1 MPYQPGQHDKGIK
14 NEIWTCQFLT
24 EVDHYGCEVRHCGG
38 TKVVKDGDTEN
49 GDEVSMKKWMGA
61 TYDWYNCS
69 PLAREIGLNDLIK
82 PFIEQFK
89 KDIKNVPVDEHKTY
103 RKQQEKELNEFIAE
117 SLDKFCTQELA
128 DAVLFNFIN
137 HSKGL
142 DISITDIKNEKVHI
156 YKFEEH
162 PGVVY
167 AKKGY
172 KPVIISKSGKK
183 KCSRNI
189 FMVKGDDKI
198 DIGLRIRFA
207 TNNGLKPFTAEPC
220 SGKKKKNKST
230 AGVIKF
236 QQDGVDKILE
246 QVKKVCYNDVDVSG
260 VK

>member
-1 MPYQPGQHDKGIK
+1 MTYQQGQHQKGIK

-24 EVDHYGCEVRHCGG
+24 EVNHYGCEVRHQGG
-38 TKVVKDGDTEN
+38 TKKVEDGDTEN
-49 GDEVSMKKWMGA
+49 GDGISMKKWMGA
-61 TYDWYNCS
+61 THDWYNCS

-89 KDIKNVPVDEHKTY
+89 KDIENVPVGEHYTY
-103 RKQQEKELNEFIAE
+103 RKEQEEQLNKLIAN
-117 SLDKFCTQELA
+117 SLDKFCTQEVA

-142 DISITDIKNEKVHI
+142 DISVTDIKNEKVYV

-162 PGVVY
+162 IGVVY

-183 KCSRNI
+183 KCSRNV
-189 FMVKGDDKI
+189 FMVKGDDKV
-198 DIGLRIRFA
+198 DIGLRVRFT
-207 TNNGLKPFTAEPC
+207 TNNGLKPFTKEGSP
-220 SGKKKKNKST
+220 NKT
-230 AGVIKF
+230 TRGVIKF
-236 QQDGVDKILE
+236 QQDDVDKILK
-246 QVKKVCYNDVDVSG
+246 QVEKVCYNDVDVSS

>member
-1 MPYQPGQHDKGIK
+1 MPYQQGQHDKGIK

-24 EVDHYGCEVRHCGG
+24 EVDHYGCEVRHRGG
-38 TKVVKDGDTEN
+38 PKVVEDGDTEN
-49 GDEVSMKKWMGA
+49 GDRISMKKWMGA
-61 TYDWYNCS
+61 THDWYNCS
-69 PLAREIGLNDLIK
+69 PLAREIGFNDLIK

-89 KDIKNVPVDEHKTY
+89 KDIKNVPVDEHETF
-103 RKQQEKELNEFIAE
+103 RHQEEDKLKEVIAE
-117 SLDKFCTQELA
+117 SLDEFCTQELA
-128 DAVLFNFIN
+128 DAVLSNFIN

-142 DISITDIKNEKVHI
+142 DVSITDIKNEKVHI

-189 FMVKGDDKI
+189 FMVKGDDKV

-207 TNNGLKPFTAEPC
+207 TNNGLKPFTGEGSP
-220 SGKKKKNKST
+220 NKT
-230 AGVIKF
+230 TIGVIKF